1 MSFTT
6 TDILNSVRKDFTPE
20 LVRNKIKHERLF
32 DKMLELN
39 RFVKHKQGGDQRSA
53 LIIDKAGFT
62 GTKMVSGLEQ
72 PKRQAQNISKK
83 VTTTRQVLAGDMIIT
98 DMEERTLAQ
107 QDNLLRDKAKIM
119 HEGALSFIM
128 QDIGSYFLSGTSTG
142 EVFSTAN
149 MSDMLT
155 LNGQKATGSLPGT
168 ERGLLSFD
176 SVAYQ
181 LGTGVASVQG
191 LQRQADIHFNQ
202 SVPCGGWSTDGFK
215 AIQEAYLKAQQK
227 DYRFKRGP
235 DIAIADLATYLNIL
249 EERRGL
255 VRLKNEGEDTFD
267 KSFWMTGLGQMEITF
282 STFID
287 PSNYVPAQKESGE
300 IGTYDPNNGLIMM
313 LPVGYIEWY
322 SLLRSGK
329 MVDISDWKH
338 SEPQRANYCRIDID
352 GNFLATNLPAF
363 AVVSNTAT

>member
-128 QDIGSYFLSGTSTG
+128 QDIGSYFLSGVSTG

-176 SVAYQ
+176 SVANQ
-181 LGTGVASVQG
+181 LSAADSVQN
-191 LQRQADIHFNQ
+191 LTRQADIHFNQ
-202 SVPCGGWSTDGFK
+202 SEACTGWSTDGFK
-215 AIQEAYLKAQQK
+215 KIQEAYLKAQQK

-282 STFID
+282 STYVD
-287 PSNYVPAQKESGE
+287 PSNYSTHSAGAF
-300 IGTYDPNNGLIMM
+300 DPNNGLIMM

-338 SEPQRANYCRIDID
+338 SEPQRANYCRIDVD

-363 AVVSNTAT
+363 ATVSNTAT

>member
-53 LIIDKAGFT
+53 LIIDKAGFA

-72 PKRQAQNISKK
+72 PKRQAQNISQK

-107 QDNLLRDKAKIM
+107 QDNLLREKAKVM

-149 MSDMLT
+149 MSDMIT
-155 LNGQKATGSLPGT
+155 LNGQKSTGSLPGT
-168 ERGLLSFD
+168 ENGLLSFD
-176 SVAYQ
+176 SVANQ
-181 LGTGVASVQG
+181 IGGTPANVQN
-191 LQRQADIHFNQ
+191 LTRRADVHFNQ
-202 SVPCGGWSTDGFK
+202 SEACTNWSTDGFK
-215 AIQEAYLKAQQK
+215 KIQEAYLKAQQK

-255 VRLKNEGEDTFD
+255 VRLKNEGDDTFD
-267 KSFWMTGLGQMEITF
+267 KSFWMTGLGAMEITF
-282 STFID
+282 SSFID
-287 PSNYVPAQKESGE
+287 V
-300 IGTYDPNNGLIMM
+300 GTYSGHAGNFRPDNGLIMM

-322 SLLRSGK
+322 SLLKSGK

-338 SEPQRANYCRIDID
+338 SEPQRANYCRVDVD

-363 AVVSNTAT
+363 ATVSNTAV